1 MLPPDFLIS
10 IGIALSSG
18 LSGIGA
24 SIGLAIAG
32 QAMAGA
38 GAEKPEVLSKA
49 LISIVLAEA
58 IAIYGLLSSFMLVGK
73 LGTIATE
80 EVAFMG
86 LVAGVVVGVSGLAA
100 GVGIGYM
107 GAAMSSAMAEKPE
120 TFSKNVVGVV
130 LAEAIAI
137 YGLLVSFMIIA
148 RMV

>member
-1 MLPPDFLIS
+1 MDPDFLIS

-24 SIGLAIAG
+24 AIGLAIAG

-38 GAEKPEVLSKA
+38 GAERPEILSKA
-49 LISIVLAEA
+49 MISIVLAEA
-58 IAIYGLLSSFMLVGK
+58 IAIYGLLSSFMLIGK
-73 LGTIATE
+73 LGTIDVE
-80 EVAFMG
+80 GVASMG
-86 LVAGVVVGVSGLAA
+86 LAAGAVVGISGLAA
-100 GVGIGYM
+100 GIGIGYM

-120 TFSKNVVGVV
+120 TFSRNVVGVV

-148 RMV
+148 KIV